1 MTFFSSEVT
10 NLLLSSTIQPGRK
23 LIKKS
28 LQFIRKEFLCL
39 LNKVSYEK
47 KRLKFSKDQK
57 KVMTFYDE
65 MYCTMNF
72 LSLLIATSKKHNFLS
87 IRKIMFAVFPQLT
100 NYKAL
105 L

>member
-1 MTFFSSEVT
+1 MFT
-10 NLLLSSTIQPGRK
+10 K
-23 LIKKS
+23 
-28 LQFIRKEFLCL
+28 
-39 LNKVSYEK
+39 YEK

-72 LSLLIATSKKHNFLS
+72 LSLLVATSKKHNLLS

-100 NYKAL
+100 SYKAL